1 MAVLQVGNDEEDD
14 DASDDCGDDEDDDH
28 DAKRRG
34 TNVRDDLQDVPGCIA
49 GIWGTD
55 RGDFVALGEG
65 LGGPSVAFGLLFARA
80 WELLGG
86 LGGALGSVWWSLAY
100 R

>member
-1 MAVLQVGNDEEDD
+1 MSFADTMKTTIAML
-14 DASDDCGDDEDDDH
+14 SDG
-28 DAKRRG
+28 G
-34 TNVRDDLQDVPGCIA
+34 QIVRDDFQDVPGCIA
-49 GIWGTD
+49 GIQGTD

-65 LGGPSVAFGLLFARA
+65 LGGPWLLLDCFFQGA

-86 LGGALGSVWWSLAY
+86 LGAALGSPWWSLTY

>member
-1 MAVLQVGNDEEDD
+1 ML
-14 DASDDCGDDEDDDH
+14 SDG
-28 DAKRRG
+28 G
-34 TNVRDDLQDVPGCIA
+34 QIVRDEFQDVPECIA
-49 GIWGTD
+49 GIQGTD

-65 LGGPSVAFGLLFARA
+65 FWGPLVAFGLLFARA

-86 LGGALGSVWWSLAY
+86 LGGALGSLWWSLAY